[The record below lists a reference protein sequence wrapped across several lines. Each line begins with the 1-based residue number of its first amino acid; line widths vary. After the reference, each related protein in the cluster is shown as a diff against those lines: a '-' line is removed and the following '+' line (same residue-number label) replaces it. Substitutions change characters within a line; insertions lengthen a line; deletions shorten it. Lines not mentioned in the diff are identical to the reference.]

1 MGALR
6 RFKRKM
12 KPVKPAATPQYP
24 PRQMFFCDCG
34 LVFPGTEILDK
45 HIETCER
52 VGRNDY
58 PDRDAKIIATEALCR
73 RLGMSFQVYLTA
85 LAITQAGGG
94 RKQFE
99 MDDAEM
105 YTHMEK
111 VCAWYGTHPTAFD
124 VDVAEGAALA
134 TEFVPPIVSPEHI
147 N

>member
-1 MGALR
+1 
-6 RFKRKM
+6 M
-12 KPVKPAATPQYP
+12 KPARLAAPPQYP
-24 PRQMFFCDCG
+24 PRRMFFCDCG
-34 LVFPGTEILDK
+34 LVFPSTEILDK
-45 HIETCER
+45 HLETCER

-94 RKQFE
+94 RNRFE

-124 VDVAEGAALA
+124 VGAAEGAAFA
-134 TEFVPPIVSPEHI
+134 AKFVPPIVSTEHI
-147 N
+147 M